1 MLGKEV
7 SKFSLL
13 LQAAFGLDAM
23 LAACQHRSVSKG
35 GDMCNDVINQTYCL
49 VAATLAASLQP
60 KDHQDAVA
68 KYRQVLTELRK
79 DGLLTYPTET
89 RSAHYAALRG
99 QMQA

>member
-1 MLGKEV
+1 MCLN
-7 SKFSLL
+7 SRSCCRPPSDSTLCL
-13 LQAAFGLDAM
+13 RPASIGLF
-23 LAACQHRSVSKG
+23 RRE